1 MLPTLSSVLQYA
13 ADRGYLWIPQDGE
26 NASCIFQYE
35 ILMPLSKAD
44 SKVLPHVPSVEA
56 IRKEFSIDINAIA
69 DIRRSSILIC
79 TAQFNAKGGSI
90 YVRFHA
96 SSRDMRLGFWW
107 DHRRVCIP
115 AWTVASRG
123 PLSKKEIVH
132 GIWIQAYGGSVPTN
146 G

>member
-1 MLPTLSSVLQYA
+1 MLPSLSSVLQYA
-13 ADRGYLWIPQDGE
+13 ADRGYLWIPQGE
-26 NASCIFQYE
+26 EKTSCIFQYE

-56 IRKEFSIDINAIA
+56 IRKEFSTDITAIPIA
-69 DIRRSSILIC
+69 RRSSIIVR

-90 YVRFHA
+90 CVRFHA

-115 AWTVASRG
+115 AWTIASLG
-123 PLSKKEIVH
+123 PLSKKEIIH
-132 GIWIQAYGGSVPTN
+132 GIWIQAYGGSVPPN